1 MILSRAAR
9 CVLAVVCALGLVFLY
24 LPLAVVV
31 STSVSKS
38 GSFDLPPHGLT
49 FEWFSRA
56 FDNPGARQALGHSI
70 MVASA
75 ATLIALVLGSLLS
88 FAVHRFR
95 FFGRD
100 TVSLMVVL
108 PIALPGIVTALALNL
123 AFDTGGLTFGIV
135 TLVLAHSTFCIVVAY
150 NNVVARLRRLSPN
163 IEEASADLGANSFQT
178 FVHVT
183 FPLIRSALLAGGLLA
198 FALSFDEIVVTTFTA
213 GNFQT
218 LPQWIL
224 NNTFRAKN
232 VGEVAAVATLVIL
245 ISVIPVWIAQ
255 RIGDGTGH

>member
-9 CVLAVVCALGLVFLY
+9 RILAVVCGLGLLFLY
-24 LPLAVVV
+24 LPLMVVV
-31 STSVSKS
+31 STAVSTS
-38 GSFDLPPHGLT
+38 GQFDLPPDGFTL
-49 FEWFSRA
+49 EWFSRA
-56 FDNPGARQALGHSI
+56 FDNEGAREALGHSLL
-70 MVASA
+70 VAA
-75 ATLIALVLGSLLS
+75 CATLVALVLGTLLS

-100 TVSLMVVL
+100 TISLMVVL

-123 AFDTGGLTFGIV
+123 AFDAGGLSFGLV
-135 TLVLAHSTFCIVVAY
+135 TLVLAHSTFCIVVAF

-163 IEEASADLGANSFQT
+163 IEEASADLGASSVQT
-178 FVHVT
+178 FRHIT
-183 FPLIRSALLAGGLLA
+183 FPMIRSALLAGGLLA

-255 RIGDGTGH
+255 RVSDDVGH